1 MVIKIIQSVFEIEL
15 PFKDGNSFEPRNDVF
30 TFSLSWILDIAKS
43 YPLPYV
49 QFEVD
54 LMAWNR

>member
-54 LMAWNR
+54 LMA